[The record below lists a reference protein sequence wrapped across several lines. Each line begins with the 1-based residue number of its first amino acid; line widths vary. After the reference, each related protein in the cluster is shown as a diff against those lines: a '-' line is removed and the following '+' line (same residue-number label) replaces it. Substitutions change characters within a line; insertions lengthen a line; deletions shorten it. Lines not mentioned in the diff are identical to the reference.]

1 MFRCDRASQ
10 NLGIEI
16 LDVAPGSVRIAMTVR
31 PEMLNGHG
39 LCHGGI
45 LFTFAD
51 SAFAFACNSYGEPMV
66 AAGASI
72 DFLAPTPGG
81 ERLTAIASEVTRTS
95 RNGVYD
101 VRIVQSSRRID
112 RCFSR
117 PQLTAANPFSQR
129 NPFMSLQSYVCG
141 RWHSGGGQGIAMRD
155 ATTGE
160 IIATASSSGI
170 DFCAVLEHARNVG
183 GPALRGL
190 SFHQRA
196 TALRALAKKLSE
208 LKEEFYA
215 LSYRTGATRNDALI
229 DIDGG
234 IGTVFA
240 FAGKGARELPNS
252 HVYVDGDVESLSN
265 GGTFVGQHLY
275 VSREGAAVHINAFN
289 FPVWGMLEK
298 LAPTLLAGMPAI
310 VKPATATAY
319 LTELVVRRMVESK
332 ILPEGALQLIC
343 GSLGD
348 LFEHLNCQDVVS
360 FTGSAHTAERLRT
373 HANLIRKAVPFIA
386 ETDSL
391 NSSILGLD
399 ARPGTPEFDLF
410 VKEVVREMT
419 VKAGQKCTAIRKA
432 LVPTAAVGDVVA
444 ALQAALQKIVIG
456 DPRVEGVRMGP
467 LVSQEQRT
475 DVMERVEEL
484 HREAE
489 LVSGDLANFA
499 VTGADREHGA
509 FMPPLLLLCND
520 AKSARAVHE
529 VEAFGPVATV
539 LSYRDTRDAIALAR
553 RSAGSLAASVF
564 SADDDIARELVL
576 GLAPY
581 HGRILV
587 VNRTCAKESTGHGS
601 PLAPLIH
608 GGPGRAG
615 GGEEMGGIRGVLHYM
630 QRAAVQGS
638 PRHHNRHQ
646 RPLGP
651 RQPRARPRAS
661 PFPRPFQRI
670 EVGRYAQVA
679 EREVTVADIE
689 QFAALSGDNFYAHM
703 SETEAARNPLFG
715 GRVAHGYFLI
725 SAAAGLFVDPDYG
738 PVLGNYGL
746 DELRFVKPVKPG
758 DRIKVRLTCAR
769 KSLRADKGWGEVA
782 WDTEITNQNG
792 ETVASYFVLTMVSI
806 HAVPD
811 SAGKN

>member
-1 MFRCDRASQ
+1 M
-10 NLGIEI
+10 N
-16 LDVAPGSVRIAMTVR
+16 
-31 PEMLNGHG
+31 
-39 LCHGGI
+39 
-45 LFTFAD
+45 
-51 SAFAFACNSYGEPMV
+51 
-66 AAGASI
+66 
-72 DFLAPTPGG
+72 
-81 ERLTAIASEVTRTS
+81 
-95 RNGVYD
+95 
-101 VRIVQSSRRID
+101 
-112 RCFSR
+112 
-117 PQLTAANPFSQR
+117 
-129 NPFMSLQSYVCG
+129 LQSYVCG
-141 RWHSGGGQGIAMRD
+141 QWRSGGGEGAALRD
-155 ATTGE
+155 ATTGDV
-160 IIATASSSGI
+160 IAMASSSGI
-170 DFCAVLEHARNVG
+170 DFAAVLDHARDVG
-183 GPALRGL
+183 GPALRAL
-190 SFHQRA
+190 TFHERA
-196 TALRALAKKLSE
+196 AMLKALAKKLSE
-208 LKEEFYA
+208 LKEEFYT
-215 LSYRTGATRNDALI
+215 LSYCTGATKNDALI

-240 FAGKGARELPNS
+240 FAGKGSRELPNS
-252 HVYVDGDVESLSN
+252 HVYVDGDVEGLSK

-319 LTELVVRRMVESK
+319 LTELVFRRMIESR
-332 ILPEGALQLIC
+332 ILPEGALQLVC

-348 LFEHLNCQDVVS
+348 LFDHLNCQDMVS
-360 FTGSAHTAERLRT
+360 FTGSAHTAARLRT
-373 HANLIRKAVPFIA
+373 HPNLIRHSVPFIA

-391 NSSILGLD
+391 NSSILAED
-399 ARPGTPEFDLF
+399 AKAGTPEFDLF
-410 VKEVVREMT
+410 IKEVAREMT
-419 VKAGQKCTAIRKA
+419 VKTGQKCTAIRKA
-432 LVPTAAVGDVVA
+432 IVPAAAAAAVVG
-444 ALQAALQKIVIG
+444 ALQAALQKIIIG
-456 DPRVEGVRMGP
+456 DPRAEGVRMGP

-475 DVMERVEEL
+475 DVLERVAEL

-489 LVSGDLANFA
+489 IVFGELGRFGVKD
-499 VTGADREHGA
+499 ADRERGA
-509 FMPPLLLLCND
+509 FVPPLLLLCND
-520 AKSARAVHE
+520 TKSARSIHE

-539 LSYRDTRDAIALAR
+539 LPYADTADAITLAR

-564 SADDDIARELVL
+564 SSDDALAARIVL

-587 VNRTCAKESTGHGS
+587 VNQACAKESTGHGS

-630 QRAAVQGS
+630 QRTAVQGS
-638 PRHHNRHQ
+638 PDTITATSGRWVRGSRQIDPGRHPFRIPFNELK
-646 RPLGP
+646 LGDTFK
-651 RQPRARPRAS
+651 S
-661 PFPRPFQRI
+661 
-670 EVGRYAQVA
+670 A

-689 QFAALSGDNFYAHM
+689 QFAALSGDHFYAHM
-703 SETEAARNPLFG
+703 SDTEAKRNPLFG

-758 DRIKVRLTCAR
+758 DKIKVRLTCAR
-769 KSLRADKGWGEVA
+769 KSLRAEKGWGEVA
-782 WDTEITNQNG
+782 WDTEITNQLG

-811 SAGKN
+811 SVGKN

>member
-1 MFRCDRASQ
+1 
-10 NLGIEI
+10 
-16 LDVAPGSVRIAMTVR
+16 
-31 PEMLNGHG
+31 
-39 LCHGGI
+39 
-45 LFTFAD
+45 
-51 SAFAFACNSYGEPMV
+51 
-66 AAGASI
+66 
-72 DFLAPTPGG
+72 
-81 ERLTAIASEVTRTS
+81 
-95 RNGVYD
+95 
-101 VRIVQSSRRID
+101 
-112 RCFSR
+112 
-117 PQLTAANPFSQR
+117 
-129 NPFMSLQSYVCG
+129 
-141 RWHSGGGQGIAMRD
+141 MRD
-155 ATTGE
+155 ATTGD
-160 IIATASSSGI
+160 IIAMASSAGI
-170 DFCAVLEHARNVG
+170 DFSAVLEHARNVG
-183 GPALRGL
+183 GPALREMT
-190 SFHQRA
+190 FHQRA
-196 TALRALAKKLSE
+196 TMLRTLAKKLTD
-208 LKEEFYA
+208 LKEEFYT
-215 LSYRTGATRNDALI
+215 LSYCTGATKNDALI

-240 FAGKGARELPNS
+240 FAGKGGRELPNS
-252 HVYVDGDVESLSN
+252 HVYVDGDVEPLSK

-319 LTELVVRRMVESK
+319 LTELVVRRIVESK
-332 ILPEGALQLIC
+332 ILPEGALQLVC

-348 LFEHLNCQDVVS
+348 LFDHLDCQDAVS

-373 HANLIRKAVPFIA
+373 HPNLIRHAVPFIA

-399 ARPGTPEFDLF
+399 AKSGTPEFDLF

-432 LVPTAAVGDVVA
+432 IVPAAVSGEVVA
-444 ALQAALQKIVIG
+444 ALQAALQKITVG
-456 DPRVEGVRMGP
+456 DPRAEGVRMGP

-475 DVMERVEEL
+475 DVMERVEQL

-499 VTGADREHGA
+499 VSGADRERGA
-509 FMPPLLLLCND
+509 FVPPLLLLCND
-520 AKSARAVHE
+520 AKAARAIHE

-539 LSYRDTRDAIALAR
+539 LSYRDTPDAIALAR

-564 SADDDIARELVL
+564 SADDAIARQLVL

-630 QRAAVQGS
+630 QRTAVQGS
-638 PRHHNRHQ
+638 PDTITSISGRWVRGSRVLDPGRHPFRIPFNDLK
-646 RPLGP
+646 LGDTLK
-651 RQPRARPRAS
+651 S
-661 PFPRPFQRI
+661 
-670 EVGRYAQVA
+670 G
-679 EREVTVADIE
+679 EREVTIADIE

-782 WDTEITNQNG
+782 WDTEITNQNE

-811 SAGKN
+811 SVGKN